1 MKKAKVELKEINK
14 SKGNLHSAIEAA
26 RNELL
31 DFQLAMPHIPSEQRA
46 NLQDHLKKEEVF
58 LRQKSRGRW
67 NTNKIIMLT
76 DSERVTHTT
85 HEIIFDVAVDY
96 CQSMIGSSVSVDAF
110 PVELAV
116 PKILDDQRDMLEAS
130 FTKLDVFNTF
140 KHMAKHKCPGPDGLT
155 AEFYLATWDIIGVD
169 VTRGILSFFSS

>member
-58 LRQKSRGRW
+58 LRQKSR
-67 NTNKIIMLT
+67 
-76 DSERVTHTT
+76 
-85 HEIIFDVAVDY
+85 
-96 CQSMIGSSVSVDAF
+96 SMIGSSVSVDAF

-116 PKILDDQRDMLEAS
+116 PQILDDQRDMLEAS